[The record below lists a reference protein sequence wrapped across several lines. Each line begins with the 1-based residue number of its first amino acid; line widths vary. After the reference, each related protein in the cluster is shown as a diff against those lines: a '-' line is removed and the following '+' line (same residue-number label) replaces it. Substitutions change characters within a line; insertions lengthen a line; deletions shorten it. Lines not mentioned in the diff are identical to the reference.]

1 MEIRLMVTSA
11 RVMGGK
17 DEGGGGGECCHDYK
31 RATVGVL
38 MVMELL
44 GFLTVLVDT
53 KTYTCNE
60 IV

>member
-1 MEIRLMVTSA
+1 MVTSA